1 MGATR
6 GYVPRR
12 PSGWYAQLY
21 RRTYGEAAPATQT
34 RTPGLIWVG
43 LALVVAGIF
52 TPWVRGLGGWISAF
66 TALDVPLRTIWRGN
80 PATGTGSGLL
90 NGVTGL
96 SVGFCA
102 AILAIAAVLSALGRL
117 PHWVRT
123 AASLGIVA
131 MPTAVAAQIAR
142 TASENNTRF
151 LSVVGP
157 GMLLMLGGGAII
169 GLVRIPGRTSGGTR

>member
-1 MGATR
+1 MATTR

-21 RRTYGEAAPATQT
+21 RRTYGERAPATKAG
-34 RTPGLIWVG
+34 TPGLIWVG

-52 TPWVRGLGGWISAF
+52 TPWVRGAGGWISAL
-66 TALDVPLRTIWRGN
+66 TALDVPVRWTWDWYGN
-80 PATGTGSGLL
+80 PATGTGSGFL

-102 AILAIAAVLSALGRL
+102 AVLAVAAVLSAMGRL
-117 PHWVRT
+117 PRWVRT
-123 AASLGIVA
+123 AAALGIVA
-131 MPTAVAAQIAR
+131 MPTVVAAQLAR
-142 TASENNTRF
+142 DASHAGTSF

-157 GMLLMLGGGAII
+157 GMLLMLAGGAII
-169 GLVRIPGRTSGGTR
+169 GLVRIPGSTR